1 MKRLPLLF
9 ALTIAGLAAGCS
21 SAPPRAADA
30 MPATA
35 AAAPA
40 KEKPSAP
47 KGILVRDQQGSAV
60 VEKVRFRVG
69 ESSNTVERLGKR
81 FGCLSNRGA
90 GLITEPGPVEV
101 YRMQCDNGTTFM
113 AECELRQCRPM
124 R

>member
-1 MKRLPLLF
+1 
-9 ALTIAGLAAGCS
+9 
-21 SAPPRAADA
+21 

-40 KEKPSAP
+40 REKPPAP
-47 KGILVRDQQGSAV
+47 NDILVRDQQGSAV

-69 ESSNTVERLGKR
+69 ESSNTVERLGHR
-81 FGCLSNRGA
+81 FGCRSSRGA
-90 GLITEPGPVEV
+90 GLITEPGPVEI